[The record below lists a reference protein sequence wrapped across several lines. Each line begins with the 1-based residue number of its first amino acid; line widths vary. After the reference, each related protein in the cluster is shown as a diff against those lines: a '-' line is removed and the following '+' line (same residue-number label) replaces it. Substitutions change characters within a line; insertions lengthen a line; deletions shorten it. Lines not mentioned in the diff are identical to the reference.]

1 MEKSQLLSS
10 KLLQS
15 LIVIHWERGTRIFK
29 MPLKQDK
36 ETTNTRS
43 VVYTPKKAY
52 SLFKH
57 FRKERDVTLVQLNA
71 STSITQKKLKQ
82 AVRSLF

>member
-1 MEKSQLLSS
+1 MEKLQLLLSG

-36 ETTNTRS
+36 ETTKRP
-43 VVYTPKKAY
+43 VVYTPKKPY

-57 FRKERDVTLVQLNA
+57 HRKERDITLVQLYA
-71 STSITQKKLKQ
+71 STSIPQKKLKQ

>member
-1 MEKSQLLSS
+1 MEKLQLLSS

-36 ETTNTRS
+36 ETTKTRS